1 MSDIAKLIDQPGG
14 YRLSEGVYAT
24 RDGLF
29 FSGNMSDLLSAA
41 VIAWDYPAD
50 HSFQCGHLFPWDTAA
65 ERLRYQEG
73 QPWCRVKSKLDIGI
87 ECLPGSPHERLGTM
101 PHRKEKAL
109 DRFAAILCDDA
120 FAFRVLYWCI
130 TELGEEDES

>member
-1 MSDIAKLIDQPGG
+1 MPPADIQHVIDQPGG

-29 FSGNMSDLLSAA
+29 FSGDMSDLLSAA

-73 QPWCRVKSKLDIGI
+73 QPCAWIAQDRDPIYCGMKVNEERRILRLHRVA
-87 ECLPGSPHERLGTM
+87 
-101 PHRKEKAL
+101 AL
-109 DRFAAILCDDA
+109 LCDDA
-120 FAFRVLYWCI
+120 PAFAVLHWCT
-130 TELGEEDES
+130 TELGDRND